1 MGCEFLTPNSQPYQN
16 TAHFPQGLSI
26 LHKTSLSVT
35 MGTSAVTLSTETVGL
50 STVLPSATGV
60 SKIEWKRTAEG
71 RLVREQV
78 KRTFRKELSGLSRGR
93 NGLDRAPPREDQP
106 GQVPWGQPPHSQ
118 RRAPVTER
126 KGEMARQ
133 RQRGLTGE
141 GPTWKSQMLPLCY
154 LAWGHSVLPQTR
166 GSHLITTK
174 RLRSAVEWST
184 GRTPKHVSPG
194 SVPLH
199 ECTLWTHTDSCDRP
213 HEGLTIRGG
222 RVMTALLWKLMRVVS
237 GHFPFT
243 RTFRSVSRRPI
254 PVLAQDLS
262 RNVRELGRS
271 QVHLVSGQG
280 GPRTSTP
287 PREE

>member
-1 MGCEFLTPNSQPYQN
+1 
-16 TAHFPQGLSI
+16 
-26 LHKTSLSVT
+26 
-35 MGTSAVTLSTETVGL
+35 
-50 STVLPSATGV
+50 
-60 SKIEWKRTAEG
+60 
-71 RLVREQV
+71 
-78 KRTFRKELSGLSRGR
+78 
-93 NGLDRAPPREDQP
+93 
-106 GQVPWGQPPHSQ
+106 
-118 RRAPVTER
+118 
-126 KGEMARQ
+126 MARQ

-237 GHFPFT
+237 GHFPIT
-243 RTFRSVSRRPI
+243 RTFRSVCRRPI
-254 PVLAQDLS
+254 PVLAQDVS
-262 RNVRELGRS
+262 RNVREPGRS
-271 QVHLVSGQG
+271 RVHLVSGQG